1 MQTVDDRL
9 GFALVN
15 SADGMT
21 LGIGIVGRRTPE
33 MEHIASVLRKRWA
46 RSAAIPH
53 HRKKGRFRIWRTK
66 NRVGQRRLRN
76 ALYRWHTT
84 RSSEAELYLVN
95 ALRADGTTHPS
106 RVAHLVRFVRDQFPD
121 APIVVVLDESN
132 PAALRAARDA
142 GATEYLGAREVAN
155 EEAIHW
161 RVWDA
166 VTESRR
172 SILLPRENRRPG
184 AEAELELL
192 PPARVTPTEAPSDSE
207 VTAAREAIKGMIDH
221 LPTPAERIAR
231 ATDWIRVDA
240 PALRDPKSGR
250 LDAARIGAML
260 GVPVSRLAAVAGVT
274 QQALSARPA
283 SPKAQEGLRSIARVL
298 AALEELLPEAHRQMW
313 LNTPLQRLGGE
324 TPLTMILDGRADV
337 LARTLERALEGGSE

>member
-1 MQTVDDRL
+1 
-9 GFALVN
+9 
-15 SADGMT
+15 MT

-46 RSAAIPH
+46 RSAAIRH
-53 HRKKGRFRIWRTK
+53 HGNKGRFRIWRTK
-66 NRVGQRRLRN
+66 KRVGQRRLRN
-76 ALYRWHTT
+76 VLYRWHTT
-84 RSSEAELYLVN
+84 RSSGAELYLVN

-106 RVAHLVRFVRDQFPD
+106 RVAHLVRFVRDRFPD
-121 APIVVVLDESN
+121 APIVVVLDETN

-155 EEAIHW
+155 DEAIHW

-166 VTESRR
+166 VTESRG
-172 SILLPRENRRPG
+172 SILLPRENRRQG
-184 AEAELELL
+184 AELELL
-192 PPARVTPTEAPSDSE
+192 PPARVTPAEAPSDSE
-207 VTAAREAIKGMIDH
+207 VTAARAAIEGMIDH

-231 ATDWIRVDA
+231 ATELMRVDA

-250 LDAARIGAML
+250 LNAARIGAML
-260 GVPVSRLAAVAGVT
+260 GVPVSRLAAAAGVT

-283 SPKAQEGLRSIARVL
+283 SAKAQAGLQSIARVL